1 MSNENKVP
9 LNLYGILDN
18 ELNRM
23 HDLMR
28 IYLSLPRDSQQQQQY
43 TIYSSNGS
51 LSVNN
56 SGMGKIYERIVN
68 LQDLLLQSVISHD
81 KVLQEKIAELALTG
95 TKDEST

>member
-1 MSNENKVP
+1 MSNENKIP

-28 IYLSLPRDSQQQQQY
+28 IYLSLPRDSQQQQY
-43 TIYSSNGS
+43 TTYSSNGS
-51 LSVNN
+51 SPVNH